1 MTFDELV
8 AEVDRLLPE
17 GHRVR
22 AVPDRT
28 YIAVF
33 SGKTWLGNLHPAPK
47 GVKVQPAYCPWST
60 PAEFVAEGLCSLLKP

>member
-1 MTFDELV
+1 MNFDEMV
-8 AEVDRLLPE
+8 AEVNRLLLK

-33 SGKTWLGNLHPAPK
+33 SGKTWLGNLHPAPR
-47 GVKVQPAYCPWST
+47 GVKVQPAYSPWST
-60 PAEFVAEGLCSLLKP
+60 PFELVAEGLCSLL